1 MEEKIK
7 DIKKCYVHI
16 IMLKNKLLNYLNGS
30 LSMFDE
36 YDLMNIT
43 NKWLFNIQYL
53 YKEHIIQPYNV
64 TISNIPEE

>member
-1 MEEKIK
+1 
-7 DIKKCYVHI
+7 
-16 IMLKNKLLNYLNGS
+16 MLKNKLLNYLNGL

-36 YDLMNIT
+36 YDLMNIP

-53 YKEHIIQPYNV
+53 YREHIIQPYNV